1 MKRSKISGA
10 FEVKAIGVDGTFSGY
25 GAVFGNVDS
34 YGDVIAP
41 GAFAKSLAASAVKGR
56 MPALLWQHDSDHP
69 IGVWDVLQ
77 EDAKG
82 LYVEGR
88 LLVNDVP
95 KAKEAH
101 ALLKAGALSG
111 MSIGFMPVVSEWDDK
126 QELRTLKEVDLW
138 EVSLV
143 TFPANDDA
151 RVSDVKSIDE
161 IKDERDLEQFLR
173 EAGGFSRSCA
183 KAVIAKARSAAQ
195 REAGGQKAV
204 AEIAEILRINIST
217 IRP

>member
-1 MKRSKISGA
+1 MKATKVARPFELKSISSDGA
-10 FEVKAIGVDGTFSGY
+10 FSGY

-41 GAFAKSLAASAVKGR
+41 GAFAKSLASSAAKGR
-56 MPALLWQHDSDHP
+56 MPAMLWQHDSDHP
-69 IGVWDVLQ
+69 IGVWTAMR

-88 LLVNDVP
+88 LLIDAVA
-95 KAKEAH
+95 KAQEAH

-111 MSIGFMPVVSEWDDK
+111 MSIGFLPVVSEWDDK

-151 RVSDVKSIDE
+151 RVSDVKSVEGVSTVRDM
-161 IKDERDLEQFLR
+161 ERFLR
-173 EAGGFSRSCA
+173 EEGGFSRSCA
-183 KAVIAKARSAAQ
+183 KAILAKARTVLR
-195 REAGGQKAV
+195 REAGEQKATEDV
-204 AEIAEILRINIST
+204 FSRLLHTMTDRS
-217 IRP
+217 